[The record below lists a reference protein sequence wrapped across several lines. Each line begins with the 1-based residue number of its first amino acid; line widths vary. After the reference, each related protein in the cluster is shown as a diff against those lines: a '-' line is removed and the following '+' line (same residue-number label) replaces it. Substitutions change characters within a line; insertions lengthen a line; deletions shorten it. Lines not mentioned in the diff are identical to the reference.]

1 MDTLIDPHEWAA
13 SEFGH
18 AAIPDARNVARLVQM
33 AQRVAERPFPK
44 VSAVF
49 EAAPEL
55 EAAFDFL
62 ENDRIRPQAL
72 VASSQR
78 ATARRARD
86 LPRILV
92 PIDEVLLT
100 LPDPHATR
108 GMGSVGKRSS
118 GARGLIVMDAVAL
131 DERGTPLGLAA
142 MLTWARPLTRD
153 PRPPHRRPAL
163 QKEIRYWIEARASVR
178 EGLRGDAPDPEIVFL
193 HDAGADAW
201 PVLLDVLV
209 RDARGRERT
218 VLRASQDRRASA
230 QTGSPSHLRSLL
242 RRAPE
247 RWRIRQWIPAKH
259 SQRGRRAKLEI
270 RMREVTLDLELT
282 PSSVHTKVTLWAV
295 QVHEVGRLG
304 RGVERLDWVLLTDR
318 PLRTRAE
325 ALEVVRWYTLRWRV
339 EDHHKA
345 WKGSGSDIE
354 RTQLGS
360 RDAIERWL
368 VIHAAVRARAL
379 ALVHQARDPTEGEA
393 PASAAYSAS
402 ELTALRVRR
411 KRYGLETPTE
421 LTVAEATRLV
431 AIMGGFRPIS
441 DRRYGPMTLGRG
453 LERLLDTAEVVR
465 ALQADTGP
473 TQKPQRSRRK

>member
-1 MDTLIDPHEWAA
+1 MDTLIDTHEWAE
-13 SEFGH
+13 SEFGD

-33 AQRVAERPFPK
+33 ARRVAERPLPK

-49 EAAPEL
+49 EAPAEL

-62 ENDRIRPQAL
+62 ENERIRPQAL

-78 ATARRARD
+78 ATARRAHD
-86 LPRILV
+86 LARILV

-108 GMGSVGKRSS
+108 GMGSVGKRST
-118 GARGLIVMDAVAL
+118 GTRGLIVMDAVAL

-142 MLTWARPLTRD
+142 MVTWARPLARD
-153 PRPPHRRPAL
+153 PRPTHRRPAL
-163 QKEIRYWIEARASVR
+163 EKEIRYWIHARASVR
-178 EGLRGDAPDPEIVFL
+178 EGLRGEAPEAEIVFL

-201 PVLLDVLV
+201 PVLLDVVV
-209 RDARGRERT
+209 RDSRDRERT

-230 QTGSPSHLRSLL
+230 ETGSPSHLRSLL

-259 SQRGRRAKLEI
+259 GQAARRAKLEI
-270 RMREVTLDLELT
+270 RMREVTLDLALT
-282 PSSVHTKVTLWAV
+282 PSSVHTKATLWAV
-295 QVHEVGRLG
+295 QVHEIGRLG

-345 WKGSGSDIE
+345 WKGSGSDVE

-360 RDAIERWL
+360 RNAIERWMA
-368 VIHAAVRARAL
+368 IHAAVSARAL
-379 ALVHQARDPTEGEA
+379 ALVHQARDPLASEE
-393 PASAAYSAS
+393 PATQAYSEA
-402 ELTALRVRR
+402 ELVALRVMRR
-411 KRYGLETPTE
+411 RHGMDTPAD
-421 LTVAEATRLV
+421 LTVAQATRLV

-441 DRRYGPMTLGRG
+441 DRRYGPMTLRRG
-453 LERLLDTAEVVR
+453 LERLLFATDVVI
-465 ALQADTGP
+465 AVQEQTGP
-473 TQKPQRSRRK
+473 PQKPQRSRRK